1 MTHDFR
7 RALLAVLLTTAV
19 LLSGC
24 GKKQQ
29 EELPPA
35 DKAGTGGFRIGY
47 QEGLTV
53 VEDPNALQ
61 SAVDEMIEK
70 SREAVGLEY
79 KNEAYS
85 SDGTNF
91 ACYIANAERNEYD
104 MFIAIYGDED
114 FTDELF
120 LSGLMRPGQA
130 FDHLTLNHPLET
142 GSHTVYVAFTQV
154 EEVDG
159 EQAIHAQVLVTM
171 NFTVLE
177 E

>member
-1 MTHDFR
+1 MLDSDAKAADDNKE
-7 RALLAVLLTTAV
+7 RALIGIYTRLRP
-19 LLSGC
+19 G
-24 GKKQQ
+24 
-29 EELPPA
+29 EPPSA
-35 DKAGTGGFRIGY
+35 DNAGTGGFRIGY

-53 VEDPNALQ
+53 VEDPGALQ
-61 SAVDEMIEK
+61 NAVDDMIEK
-70 SREAVGLEY
+70 SRQAVGLEY
-79 KNEAYS
+79 KNDAYS

-91 ACYIANAERNEYD
+91 VCYIANAERNQYD

-130 FDHLTLNHPLET
+130 FDHLTLNHALDP
-142 GSHTVYVAFTQV
+142 GGHTVYVAFTQV

-171 NFTVLE
+171 NFTVTE
-177 E
+177 G

>member
-1 MTHDFR
+1 MAYHFR
-7 RALLAVLLTTAV
+7 RTLLAALLATAV

-24 GKKQQ
+24 GKQEQ

-35 DKAGTGGFRIGY
+35 DNAGRGGFRIGY

-91 ACYIANAERNEYD
+91 VCYIANAERNEYD
-104 MFIAIYGDED
+104 MFIAIYGDEN